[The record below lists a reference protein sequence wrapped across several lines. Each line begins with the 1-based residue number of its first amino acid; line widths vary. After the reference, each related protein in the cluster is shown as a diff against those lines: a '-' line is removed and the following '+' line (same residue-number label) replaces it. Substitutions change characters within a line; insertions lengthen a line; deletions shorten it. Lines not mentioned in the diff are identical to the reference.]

1 MLENIHV
8 SGFSD
13 EISSDFDTQL
23 EIVRNLGMD
32 YISIRGVNEKNFS
45 EHTIEEVKEYIK
57 PKLDEYKIKVSSI
70 GSPIGKV
77 FIDDEEGFEKQISL
91 LEKLCEM
98 AKILD
103 CKYIRMFSF
112 YMPKDKNPEDYKDEV
127 IKKLKIFTEIAEK
140 YDIVLLHE
148 NEKDIYGDISSRCL
162 TIFKEVGSEHFKGIF
177 DFANFVQCMED
188 TRECYELL
196 KEYIVY
202 YHIKDAVK
210 EDKENVVCGTGQ
222 GKIEEILTDAIK
234 NGYKGFLT
242 LEPHLVIFDS
252 LKDLEL
258 EDVNNIIKKDK
269 GLDGKSAYALQYN
282 SLVNILKSIDFRL
295 KKIGGENMK
304 QVRFGIVGIGQMG
317 GSHAEWLA
325 GGKVENAVLAAV
337 CDVNPQKKEWA
348 AEKLPQDV
356 KFYDNY
362 IDMLDSGEID
372 AVLIATPHYDHPV
385 IAIEA
390 LNRDLHTLVEKPA
403 GVYTK
408 KVREMNAVA
417 ESKPHL
423 VFGMMFNQRTNPLY
437 QRIKEIVANGEIGE
451 IRRTNWIITTWWRP
465 QAYYDM
471 SSWRATWNGEG
482 GGVLANQAPHQI
494 DLWQWI
500 CGMPTKVRA
509 NLQYGS
515 HRNIAVEDDVTAF
528 VEYENGAT
536 GTFITCTHDIMGT
549 DRFEIHG
556 DKGKI
561 LVEGSKKVT
570 VSRLK
575 ESENE
580 LNERM
585 TFADV
590 ANLFRGQG
598 MSDLMDVEEFEIPD
612 QWGTQHVN
620 VMINFT
626 KAILEGTPLLAPG
639 TDGIK
644 GVTIANAMHLSSWLG
659 QEVEIP
665 FDEDLFLEELEKRK
679 AEELEAKKEA
689 KLETV

>member
-23 EIVRNLGMD
+23 ETVKSLGMN
-32 YISIRGVNEKNFS
+32 YISIRGVNDKNFS
-45 EHTIEEVKEYIK
+45 EYTIDEVNDYIK
-57 PKLDEYKIKVSSI
+57 PKLDEYKVKVSSI
-70 GSPIGKV
+70 GSPIGKI
-77 FIDDEEGFEKQISL
+77 FIDDEEEFEKQISL
-91 LEKLCEM
+91 LEKLCKM
-98 AKILD
+98 SNILE

-112 YMPKDKNPEDYKDEV
+112 YIPKGKNPEDYKDIV
-127 IKKLKIFTEIAEK
+127 IDKLKKFTEIAKK

-162 TIFKEVGSEHFKGIF
+162 TIFEEVGSEHFKGIF

-196 KEYIVY
+196 KDHIVY

-234 NGYKGFLT
+234 NGYEGFLT

-269 GLDGKSAYALQYN
+269 GLDGKSAYALQYK
-282 SLVNILKSIDFRL
+282 SLINILKKIDFRL
-295 KKIGGENMK
+295 IKIGGINMK

-317 GSHAEWLA
+317 GSHAEWLSQ
-325 GGKVENAVLAAV
+325 GKVKNATLAAV
-337 CDVNPQKKEWA
+337 CDINPQKKEWA
-348 AEKLPQDV
+348 SEKLPEDV
-356 KFYDNY
+356 KFFDNY

-372 AVLIATPHYDHPV
+372 AVLIATPHYDHPI
-385 IAIEA
+385 IAMEA
-390 LNRDLHTLVEKPA
+390 LKRDLHTLVEKPA

-408 KVREMNAVA
+408 KVREMNELA

-437 QRIKEIVANGEIGE
+437 QKIKEIVARGDIGD

-482 GGVLANQAPHQI
+482 GGVLANQAPHQL

-536 GTFITCTHDIMGT
+536 GTFITCTHDIIGT

-580 LNERM
+580 LNKRM

-590 ANLFRGQG
+590 ANLFRGEG

-612 QWGTQHVN
+612 QWGTQHIN

-626 KAILEGTPLLAPG
+626 EAILEGKDLLAPG
-639 TDGIK
+639 TDGIR
-644 GVTIANAMHLSSWLG
+644 GVTLANAMHLSSWLG
-659 QEVEIP
+659 KDIELP
-665 FDEDLFLEELEKRK
+665 FDEDLFLSELEKRK
-679 AEELEAKKEA
+679 AEELESKKEVE
-689 KLETV
+689 LETV

>member
-1 MLENIHV
+1 MLENIKI

-23 EIVRNLGMD
+23 QTVTELGME

-45 EHTIEEVKEYIK
+45 EYSIDELKTYIK
-57 PKLDEYKIKVSSI
+57 PKLEEYKVKVSSI

-77 FIDDEEGFEKQISL
+77 FIDDEEGFNKQVDL

-98 AKILD
+98 ASILE

-112 YMPKDKNPEDYKDEV
+112 YMPKGKNPDDYRDEV
-127 IKKLKIFTEIAEK
+127 IKKLNIFTEIAK
-140 YDIVLLHE
+140 KHNIILLHE

-162 TIFKEVGSEHFKGIF
+162 DILKSVNSDNFKAIF
-177 DFANFVQCMED
+177 DFANFVQCMEN
-188 TRECYELL
+188 TKECYELL

-202 YHIKDAVK
+202 YHIKDANK
-210 EDKENVVCGTGQ
+210 RDNQNVVCGTGE

-234 NGYKGFLT
+234 NGYKGFVT
-242 LEPHLVIFDS
+242 MEPHLVIFDS

-258 EDVNNIIKKDK
+258 EDVNEIIKEDK
-269 GLDGKSAYALQYN
+269 GLDGKSAYALQYK
-282 SLVNILKSIDFRL
+282 SLVNILGKIEFRL
-295 KKIGGENMK
+295 NKFGGDDMK

-317 GSHAEWLA
+317 GSHASWLA
-325 GGKVENAVLAAV
+325 EGKVAGAKLTAV
-337 CDVNPQKKEWA
+337 CDINPAKKEWA
-348 AEKLPQDV
+348 NEKLPKDV
-356 KFYDNY
+356 KFFDNY
-362 IDMLDSGEID
+362 IDMLDSKEID

-408 KVREMNAVA
+408 KIREMNELA

-437 QRIKEIVANGEIGE
+437 QRIKEIVDNGEIGE

-471 SSWRATWNGEG
+471 SDWRATWSGEG
-482 GGVLANQAPHQI
+482 GGVLANQAPHQL

-509 NLQYGS
+509 NLQFGS

-536 GTFITCTHDIMGT
+536 GTFITCTHDILGT

-561 LVEGSKKVT
+561 VVEGSKKVI
-570 VSRLK
+570 VKRMK

-580 LNERM
+580 LNKRL

-590 ANLFRGQG
+590 ANLFRGEG
-598 MSDLMDVEEFEIPD
+598 MGDLFEVEEFEIPD
-612 QWGTQHVN
+612 QWGVQHIN

-626 KAILEGTPLLAPG
+626 EAILEGKKLLAPG
-639 TDGIK
+639 TDGIN
-644 GVTIANAMHLSSWLG
+644 GVILSNAMHLSSWTGKDIEL
-659 QEVEIP
+659 P
-665 FDEDLFLEELEKRK
+665 FDEDLYLEELNKRREAEK
-679 AEELEAKKEA
+679 ANA
-689 KLETV
+689 

>member
-1 MLENIHV
+1 MLENIKI

-23 EIVRNLGMD
+23 QTVTELGME

-45 EHTIEEVKEYIK
+45 EYSIDELKTYIK
-57 PKLDEYKIKVSSI
+57 PKLEEYKVKVSSI

-77 FIDDEEGFEKQISL
+77 FIDDEEGFNKQVDL

-98 AKILD
+98 ASILE

-112 YMPKDKNPEDYKDEV
+112 YMPKGKNPDDYRDEV
-127 IKKLKIFTEIAEK
+127 IKKLNIFTEIAK
-140 YDIVLLHE
+140 KHNIILLHE

-162 TIFKEVGSEHFKGIF
+162 DILKSVNSDNFKAIF
-177 DFANFVQCMED
+177 DFANFVQCMEN
-188 TRECYELL
+188 TKECYELL

-202 YHIKDAVK
+202 YHIKDANK
-210 EDKENVVCGTGQ
+210 RDNQNVVCGTGE

-234 NGYKGFLT
+234 NGYKGFVT
-242 LEPHLVIFDS
+242 MEPHLVIFDS

-258 EDVNNIIKKDK
+258 EDVNEIIKEDK
-269 GLDGKSAYALQYN
+269 GLDGKSAYALQYK
-282 SLVNILKSIDFRL
+282 SLVNILGKIEFRL
-295 KKIGGENMK
+295 NKFGGDNMK

-317 GSHAEWLA
+317 GSHASWLA
-325 GGKVENAVLAAV
+325 EGKVAGAKLTAV
-337 CDVNPQKKEWA
+337 CDINPAKKEWA
-348 AEKLPQDV
+348 NEKLPKDV
-356 KFYDNY
+356 KFFDNY
-362 IDMLDSGEID
+362 IDMLDSKEID

-408 KVREMNAVA
+408 KIREMNELA

-437 QRIKEIVANGEIGE
+437 QRIKEIVDNGEIGE

-471 SSWRATWNGEG
+471 SSWRATWSGEG
-482 GGVLANQAPHQI
+482 GGVLANQAPHQL

-509 NLQYGS
+509 NLQFGS

-536 GTFITCTHDIMGT
+536 GTFITCTHDILGT

-561 LVEGSKKVT
+561 VVEGSKKVT
-570 VSRLK
+570 VKRMK

-580 LNERM
+580 LNKRL

-590 ANLFRGQG
+590 ANLFRGEG
-598 MSDLMDVEEFEIPD
+598 MGDLFEVEEFEIPD
-612 QWGTQHVN
+612 QWGVQHIN

-626 KAILEGTPLLAPG
+626 EAILEGKDLLAPG
-639 TDGIK
+639 TDGIN
-644 GVTIANAMHLSSWLG
+644 GVILSNAMHLSSWTGKDIKL
-659 QEVEIP
+659 P
-665 FDEDLFLEELEKRK
+665 FDEDLYLEELNKRREAEK
-679 AEELEAKKEA
+679 ANA
-689 KLETV
+689 

>member
-1 MLENIHV
+1 
-8 SGFSD
+8 
-13 EISSDFDTQL
+13 
-23 EIVRNLGMD
+23 MD

-127 IKKLKIFTEIAEK
+127 IKKLKIFIEIAEK
-140 YDIVLLHE
+140 HDIVLLHE

-242 LEPHLVIFDS
+242 LEPHLAIFDS

-598 MSDLMDVEEFEIPD
+598 MYDLMDVEEFEIPD

-679 AEELEAKKEA
+679 AEELEAKKET

>member
-23 EIVRNLGMD
+23 ETVRNLGMD

-127 IKKLKIFTEIAEK
+127 IKKLKIFIEIAEK
-140 YDIVLLHE
+140 HDIVLLHE

-242 LEPHLVIFDS
+242 LEPHLAIFDS

-362 IDMLDSGEID
+362 IDMLESGEID

-494 DLWQWI
+494 DLLQWI

>member
-1 MLENIHV
+1 
-8 SGFSD
+8 
-13 EISSDFDTQL
+13 
-23 EIVRNLGMD
+23 
-32 YISIRGVNEKNFS
+32 
-45 EHTIEEVKEYIK
+45 
-57 PKLDEYKIKVSSI
+57 
-70 GSPIGKV
+70 
-77 FIDDEEGFEKQISL
+77 
-91 LEKLCEM
+91 
-98 AKILD
+98 
-103 CKYIRMFSF
+103 
-112 YMPKDKNPEDYKDEV
+112 
-127 IKKLKIFTEIAEK
+127 
-140 YDIVLLHE
+140 
-148 NEKDIYGDISSRCL
+148 
-162 TIFKEVGSEHFKGIF
+162 
-177 DFANFVQCMED
+177 
-188 TRECYELL
+188 
-196 KEYIVY
+196 
-202 YHIKDAVK
+202 
-210 EDKENVVCGTGQ
+210 
-222 GKIEEILTDAIK
+222 
-234 NGYKGFLT
+234 
-242 LEPHLVIFDS
+242 
-252 LKDLEL
+252 
-258 EDVNNIIKKDK
+258 
-269 GLDGKSAYALQYN
+269 
-282 SLVNILKSIDFRL
+282 
-295 KKIGGENMK
+295 MK

-362 IDMLDSGEID
+362 IDMLESGEID

-659 QEVEIP
+659 KDVEIP

-679 AEELEAKKEA
+679 AEELEAKKET

>member
-1 MLENIHV
+1 MLENIKI

-23 EIVRNLGMD
+23 QTVTELGME

-45 EHTIEEVKEYIK
+45 EYSIDELKTYIK
-57 PKLDEYKIKVSSI
+57 PKLEEYKVKVSSI

-77 FIDDEEGFEKQISL
+77 FIDDEEGFNKQVDL

-98 AKILD
+98 ASILE

-112 YMPKDKNPEDYKDEV
+112 YMPKGKNPDDYRDEV
-127 IKKLKIFTEIAEK
+127 IKKLNIFTEIAK
-140 YDIVLLHE
+140 KHNIILLHE

-162 TIFKEVGSEHFKGIF
+162 DILKSVNSDNFKAIF
-177 DFANFVQCMED
+177 DFANFVQCMEN
-188 TRECYELL
+188 TKECYELL

-202 YHIKDAVK
+202 YHIKDANK
-210 EDKENVVCGTGQ
+210 RDNQNVVCATGE

-234 NGYKGFLT
+234 NGYKGFVT
-242 LEPHLVIFDS
+242 MEPHLVIFDS

-258 EDVNNIIKKDK
+258 EDVNEIIKEDK
-269 GLDGKSAYALQYN
+269 GLDGKSAYALQYK
-282 SLVNILKSIDFRL
+282 SLVNILGKIEFRL
-295 KKIGGENMK
+295 NKFGGDDMK

-317 GSHAEWLA
+317 GSHASWLA
-325 GGKVENAVLAAV
+325 EGKVAGAKLTAV
-337 CDVNPQKKEWA
+337 CDINPAKKEWA
-348 AEKLPQDV
+348 NEKLPKDV
-356 KFYDNY
+356 KFFDNY
-362 IDMLDSGEID
+362 IDMLDSKEID

-408 KVREMNAVA
+408 KIREMNELA

-437 QRIKEIVANGEIGE
+437 QRIKEIVDNGEIGE

-471 SSWRATWNGEG
+471 SDWRATWSGEG
-482 GGVLANQAPHQI
+482 GGVLANQAPHQL

-509 NLQYGS
+509 NLQFGS

-536 GTFITCTHDIMGT
+536 GTFITCTHDILGT

-561 LVEGSKKVT
+561 VVEGSKKVT
-570 VSRLK
+570 VKRMK

-580 LNERM
+580 LNKRL

-590 ANLFRGQG
+590 ANLFRGEG
-598 MSDLMDVEEFEIPD
+598 MGDLFEVEEFEIPD
-612 QWGTQHVN
+612 QWGVQHIN

-626 KAILEGTPLLAPG
+626 EAILEGKKLLAPG
-639 TDGIK
+639 TDGIN
-644 GVTIANAMHLSSWLG
+644 GVILSNAMHLSSWTGKDIEL
-659 QEVEIP
+659 P
-665 FDEDLFLEELEKRK
+665 FDEDLYLEELNKRREAEK
-679 AEELEAKKEA
+679 ANA
-689 KLETV
+689 

>member
-1 MLENIHV
+1 MLENIKI

-23 EIVRNLGMD
+23 QTVTELGME

-45 EHTIEEVKEYIK
+45 EYSIDELKSYIK
-57 PKLDEYKIKVSSI
+57 PKLEEYKVKVSSI

-77 FIDDEEGFEKQISL
+77 FIDDEEGFNKQVDL
-91 LEKLCEM
+91 LEKLCKM
-98 AKILD
+98 ASILE

-112 YMPKDKNPEDYKDEV
+112 YIPKGKNPDDYRDEV
-127 IKKLKIFTEIAEK
+127 IKKLSIFTEIAK
-140 YDIVLLHE
+140 KHNIILLHE

-162 TIFKEVGSEHFKGIF
+162 DILKSVNSDNFKAIF
-177 DFANFVQCMED
+177 DFANFVQCMEN
-188 TRECYELL
+188 TKECYELL

-202 YHIKDAVK
+202 YHIKDANRR
-210 EDKENVVCGTGQ
+210 DNQNVVCGTGE
-222 GKIEEILTDAIK
+222 GKIEEILTDAIQ
-234 NGYKGFLT
+234 NGYKGFIT
-242 LEPHLVIFDS
+242 MEPHLVIFDS

-258 EDVNNIIKKDK
+258 EDVNEIIKEDK
-269 GLDGKSAYALQYN
+269 GLDGKSAYALQYK
-282 SLVNILKSIDFRL
+282 SLVNILGKIEFRL
-295 KKIGGENMK
+295 NKFGGDDMK

-317 GSHAEWLA
+317 GSHASWLA
-325 GGKVENAVLAAV
+325 EGKVAGAKLAAV
-337 CDVNPQKKEWA
+337 CDINPAKKEWA
-348 AEKLPQDV
+348 NEKLPKDV
-356 KFYDNY
+356 KFFDNY
-362 IDMLDSGEID
+362 IDMLDSKEID

-403 GVYTK
+403 GVFTK
-408 KVREMNAVA
+408 KIREMNELA

-437 QRIKEIVANGEIGE
+437 QRIKEIVDNGEIGE

-471 SSWRATWNGEG
+471 SDWRATWSKEG
-482 GGVLANQAPHQI
+482 GGVLANQAPHQL

-509 NLQYGS
+509 NLQFGS

-536 GTFITCTHDIMGT
+536 GTFITCTHDILGT

-561 LVEGSKKVT
+561 VVEGSKKVT
-570 VSRLK
+570 VKRMK

-580 LNERM
+580 LNKRL

-590 ANLFRGQG
+590 ANLFRGEG
-598 MSDLMDVEEFEIPD
+598 MGDLFEVEEFEIPD
-612 QWGTQHVN
+612 QWGIQHIN

-626 KAILEGTPLLAPG
+626 EAILEGKKLLAPG
-639 TDGIK
+639 TDGIN
-644 GVTIANAMHLSSWLG
+644 GVILSNAMHLSSWTGKDIEL
-659 QEVEIP
+659 P
-665 FDEDLFLEELEKRK
+665 FDEDLYLEELNKRIEAEK
-679 AEELEAKKEA
+679 ANA
-689 KLETV
+689 

>member
-23 EIVRNLGMD
+23 ETVRNLGMD

-140 YDIVLLHE
+140 HDIVLLHE

>member
-1 MLENIHV
+1 MLENIKI

-23 EIVRNLGMD
+23 QTVTELGME

-45 EHTIEEVKEYIK
+45 EYSIDELKSYIK
-57 PKLDEYKIKVSSI
+57 PKLEEYKVKVSSI

-77 FIDDEEGFEKQISL
+77 FIDDEEGFNKQVDL

-98 AKILD
+98 ASILE

-112 YMPKDKNPEDYKDEV
+112 YMPKGKNPDDYRDEV
-127 IKKLKIFTEIAEK
+127 IKKLSIFTEIAK
-140 YDIVLLHE
+140 KHNIILLHE

-162 TIFKEVGSEHFKGIF
+162 DILKSVNSDNFKAIF
-177 DFANFVQCMED
+177 DFANFVQCMEN
-188 TRECYELL
+188 TKECYELL
-196 KEYIVY
+196 KDYIVY
-202 YHIKDAVK
+202 YHIKDANK
-210 EDKENVVCGTGQ
+210 CDNQNVVCGTGE
-222 GKIEEILTDAIK
+222 GKIEEILTDAIQ
-234 NGYKGFLT
+234 NGYKGFIT
-242 LEPHLVIFDS
+242 MEPHLVIFDS

-258 EDVNNIIKKDK
+258 EDVNEIIKEDK
-269 GLDGKSAYALQYN
+269 GLDGKSAYALQYK
-282 SLVNILKSIDFRL
+282 SLVNILRKIEFRL
-295 KKIGGENMK
+295 NKFGGDNMK

-317 GSHAEWLA
+317 GAHASWLA
-325 GGKVENAVLAAV
+325 EGKVAGAKLAAV
-337 CDVNPQKKEWA
+337 CDINPAKKEWA
-348 AEKLPQDV
+348 NEKLPEDV
-356 KFYDNY
+356 KFFDNY
-362 IDMLDSGEID
+362 IDMLDSKEID

-403 GVYTK
+403 GVFTK
-408 KVREMNAVA
+408 KIREMNELA

-437 QRIKEIVANGEIGE
+437 QRIKEIVDNGEIGE

-471 SSWRATWNGEG
+471 SDWRATWSKEG
-482 GGVLANQAPHQI
+482 GGVLANQAPHQL

-509 NLQYGS
+509 NLQFGS

-536 GTFITCTHDIMGT
+536 GTFITCTHDILGT

-561 LVEGSKKVT
+561 VVEGSKKVT
-570 VSRLK
+570 VKRMK

-580 LNERM
+580 LNKRL

-590 ANLFRGQG
+590 ANLFRGEG
-598 MSDLMDVEEFEIPD
+598 MGDLFEVEEFEIPD
-612 QWGTQHVN
+612 QWGVQHVN

-626 KAILEGTPLLAPG
+626 EAILEGKKLLAPG
-639 TDGIK
+639 TDGIN
-644 GVTIANAMHLSSWLG
+644 GVILSNAMHLSSWTGKDIEL
-659 QEVEIP
+659 P
-665 FDEDLFLEELEKRK
+665 FDEDLYLEELNKRIEAEK
-679 AEELEAKKEA
+679 ANA
-689 KLETV
+689 

>member
-1 MLENIHV
+1 MKNIHI

-23 EIVRNLGMD
+23 EVVKNLGMN

-45 EHTIEEVKEYIK
+45 EYSIDELNEYIK
-57 PKLDEYKIKVSSI
+57 PKLDEYGIKVSSI

-77 FIDDEEGFEKQISL
+77 FIDDNEGFEKQVDL
-91 LEKLCEM
+91 LEKLCKM
-98 AKILD
+98 ANILD

-112 YMPKDKNPEDYKDEV
+112 YIPKDQNPEDYKDDV
-127 IKKLKIFTEIAEK
+127 IKKLKIFASIAEK
-140 YDIVLLHE
+140 YDVILLHE
-148 NEKDIYGDISSRCL
+148 NEKDIYGDIASRCL
-162 TIFKEVGSEHFKGIF
+162 TIFEEVGSNHFKGIF

-188 TRECYELL
+188 TRECYDLL
-196 KEYIVY
+196 KEHIEY

-222 GKIEEILTDAIK
+222 GKIEEILNDAIK
-234 NGYKGFLT
+234 NGYEGFLT
-242 LEPHLVIFDS
+242 LEPHLVLFDS

-258 EDVNNIIKKDK
+258 EDVNNIIKEDK

-282 SLVNILKSIDFRL
+282 SLTNILKRIDFRL
-295 KKIGGENMK
+295 NTIGGKDMK

-325 GGKVENAVLAAV
+325 NGQVDNAVLTAV

-348 AEKLPQDV
+348 AEKLPENV
-356 KFYDNY
+356 KFFDNY
-362 IDMLDSGEID
+362 IDMLDSKEID

-408 KVREMNAVA
+408 KVREMNELA

-423 VFGMMFNQRTNPLY
+423 TFGMMFNQRTNPLY

-471 SSWRATWNGEG
+471 SNWRATWSGEG
-482 GGVLANQAPHQI
+482 GGVLANQAPHQL

-500 CGMPTKVRA
+500 CGMPSKVRA
-509 NLQYGS
+509 NLQFGS
-515 HRNIAVEDDVTAF
+515 HRNIVVEDDVTAF
-528 VEYENGAT
+528 VEYPNGAT
-536 GTFITCTHDIMGT
+536 GTFITCTHDILGT

-570 VSRLK
+570 VKRMK

-580 LNERM
+580 LNKRL

-590 ANLFRGQG
+590 ANLFRGEG
-598 MSDLMDVEEFEIPD
+598 MSDMFDVEEFEIPD
-612 QWGTQHVN
+612 QWGTQHIN

-626 KAILEGTPLLAPG
+626 EAILEGTPLLAPG
-639 TDGIK
+639 TEGIK
-644 GVTIANAMHLSSWLG
+644 GVMLSNAMHLSSWLG
-659 QEVEIP
+659 QDVELP
-665 FDEDLFLEELEKRK
+665 FNEDLYLSELNKKIEE
-679 AEELEAKKEA
+679 EAKNKEEVFA
-689 KLETV
+689 

>member
-23 EIVRNLGMD
+23 ETVRNLGMD

-127 IKKLKIFTEIAEK
+127 IKKLKIFIEIAEK
-140 YDIVLLHE
+140 HDIVLLHE

-242 LEPHLVIFDS
+242 LEPHLAIFDS

-598 MSDLMDVEEFEIPD
+598 MYDLMDVEEFEIPD

-679 AEELEAKKEA
+679 AEELEAKKET

>member
-23 EIVRNLGMD
+23 ETVKNLGME

-45 EHTIEEVKEYIK
+45 EYTIEEVKEYIK
-57 PKLDEYKIKVSSI
+57 PKLDEYKVKVSSI

-77 FIDDEEGFEKQISL
+77 FIDDEEGFGKQISL

-140 YDIVLLHE
+140 HDIVLLHE

-234 NGYKGFLT
+234 DGYKGFLT

-644 GVTIANAMHLSSWLG
+644 SVTIANAMHLSSWLG

>member
-1 MLENIHV
+1 MLENIKI

-23 EIVRNLGMD
+23 QTVTELGME

-45 EHTIEEVKEYIK
+45 EYSIDELKSYIK
-57 PKLDEYKIKVSSI
+57 PKLEEYKVKVSSI

-77 FIDDEEGFEKQISL
+77 FIDDEEGFNKQVDL
-91 LEKLCEM
+91 LEKLCKM
-98 AKILD
+98 ASILE

-112 YMPKDKNPEDYKDEV
+112 YIPKGKNPDDYRDEV
-127 IKKLKIFTEIAEK
+127 IKKLSIFTEIAK
-140 YDIVLLHE
+140 KHNIILLHE

-162 TIFKEVGSEHFKGIF
+162 DILKSVNSDNFKAIF
-177 DFANFVQCMED
+177 DFANFVQCMEN
-188 TRECYELL
+188 TKECYELL

-202 YHIKDAVK
+202 YHIKDANRR
-210 EDKENVVCGTGQ
+210 DNQNVVCGTGE
-222 GKIEEILTDAIK
+222 GKIEEILTDAIQ
-234 NGYKGFLT
+234 NGYKGFIT
-242 LEPHLVIFDS
+242 MEPHLVIFDS

-258 EDVNNIIKKDK
+258 EDVNEIIKEDK
-269 GLDGKSAYALQYN
+269 GLDGKSAYALQYK
-282 SLVNILKSIDFRL
+282 SLVNILGKIEFRL
-295 KKIGGENMK
+295 NKFGGDDMK

-317 GSHAEWLA
+317 GSHASWLA
-325 GGKVENAVLAAV
+325 EGKVAGAKLAAV
-337 CDVNPQKKEWA
+337 CDINPAKKEWA
-348 AEKLPQDV
+348 NEKLPKDV
-356 KFYDNY
+356 KFFDNY
-362 IDMLDSGEID
+362 IDMLDSKEID

-403 GVYTK
+403 GVFTK
-408 KVREMNAVA
+408 KIREMNELA

-437 QRIKEIVANGEIGE
+437 QRIKEIVDNGEIGE

-471 SSWRATWNGEG
+471 SDWRATWSKEG
-482 GGVLANQAPHQI
+482 GGVLANQAPHQL

-509 NLQYGS
+509 NLQFGS

-536 GTFITCTHDIMGT
+536 GTFITCTHDILGT

-561 LVEGSKKVT
+561 VVEGSKKVT
-570 VSRLK
+570 VKRMK

-580 LNERM
+580 LNKRL

-590 ANLFRGQG
+590 ANLFRGEG
-598 MSDLMDVEEFEIPD
+598 MGDLFEVEEFEIPD
-612 QWGTQHVN
+612 QWGVQHIN

-626 KAILEGTPLLAPG
+626 EAILEGKKLLAPG
-639 TDGIK
+639 TDGIN
-644 GVTIANAMHLSSWLG
+644 GVILSNAMHLSSWTGKDIEL
-659 QEVEIP
+659 P
-665 FDEDLFLEELEKRK
+665 FDEDLYLEELNKRIEAEK
-679 AEELEAKKEA
+679 ANA
-689 KLETV
+689 

>member
-1 MLENIHV
+1 MKNIHI

-23 EIVRNLGMD
+23 EVVKNLGMN

-45 EHTIEEVKEYIK
+45 EYSIDELNEYIK
-57 PKLDEYKIKVSSI
+57 PKLDEYGIKVSSI

-77 FIDDEEGFEKQISL
+77 FIDDNEGFEKQVDL
-91 LEKLCEM
+91 LEKLCKM
-98 AKILD
+98 ANILD

-112 YMPKDKNPEDYKDEV
+112 YIPKDQNPEDYKDDV
-127 IKKLKIFTEIAEK
+127 IKKLKIFASIAEK
-140 YDIVLLHE
+140 YDVILLHE
-148 NEKDIYGDISSRCL
+148 NEKDIYGDIASRCL
-162 TIFKEVGSEHFKGIF
+162 TIFEEVGSNHFKGIF

-188 TRECYELL
+188 TRECYDLL
-196 KEYIVY
+196 KEHIEY

-222 GKIEEILTDAIK
+222 GKIEEILNDAIK
-234 NGYKGFLT
+234 NGYEGFLT
-242 LEPHLVIFDS
+242 LEPHLVLFDS

-258 EDVNNIIKKDK
+258 EDVNNIIKEDK

-282 SLVNILKSIDFRL
+282 SLVNILKKIDFRL
-295 KKIGGENMK
+295 KTLGGENMK

-325 GGKVENAVLAAV
+325 NGQVDNAVLAAV

-348 AEKLPQDV
+348 AEKLPENV
-356 KFYDNY
+356 KFFDNY
-362 IDMLDSGEID
+362 IDMLESGEID

-408 KVREMNAVA
+408 KVREMNELA

-437 QRIKEIVANGEIGE
+437 QRIKEKVANGEIGD

-471 SSWRATWNGEG
+471 SSWRATWSGEG

-494 DLWQWI
+494 DLLQWI

-528 VEYENGAT
+528 LEYENGAT
-536 GTFITCTHDIMGT
+536 GTFITCTHDIIGT
-549 DRFEIHG
+549 DRLEILG
-556 DKGKI
+556 DKGRI

-570 VSRLK
+570 VTRLK

-580 LNERM
+580 LNARL

-598 MSDLMDVEEFEIPD
+598 MSDMMDVEEFEIPD

-620 VMINFT
+620 VMKNFT
-626 KAILEGTPLLAPG
+626 KSILEGTPLLAPG
-639 TDGIK
+639 TEGIK

-659 QEVEIP
+659 KDISIP
-665 FDEDLFLEELEKRK
+665 FDEDLFLAELEKK
-679 AEELEAKKEA
+679 IEEEAKSKQEVFA
-689 KLETV
+689 

>member
-23 EIVRNLGMD
+23 ETVKSLGMN
-32 YISIRGVNEKNFS
+32 YISIRGVNDKNFS
-45 EHTIEEVKEYIK
+45 EYTIDEVNDYIK
-57 PKLDEYKIKVSSI
+57 PKLDEYKVKVSSI
-70 GSPIGKV
+70 GSPIGKI

-91 LEKLCEM
+91 LEKLCKM
-98 AKILD
+98 SNILE

-112 YMPKDKNPEDYKDEV
+112 YIPKGKNPEDYKDIV
-127 IKKLKIFTEIAEK
+127 IDKLKKFTEIAKK

-162 TIFKEVGSEHFKGIF
+162 TIFEEVGSDHFKGIF

-196 KEYIVY
+196 KDHIVY

-234 NGYKGFLT
+234 NGYEGFLT

-269 GLDGKSAYALQYN
+269 GLDGKSAYALQYK
-282 SLVNILKSIDFRL
+282 SLINILKKIDFRL
-295 KKIGGENMK
+295 TKIGGINMK

-317 GSHAEWLA
+317 GSHAEWLSQ
-325 GGKVENAVLAAV
+325 GKVKNATLAAV
-337 CDVNPQKKEWA
+337 CDINPQKKEWA
-348 AEKLPQDV
+348 SEKLPEDV
-356 KFYDNY
+356 KFFDNY

-372 AVLIATPHYDHPV
+372 AVLIATPHYDHPI
-385 IAIEA
+385 IAMEA
-390 LNRDLHTLVEKPA
+390 LKRDLHTLVEKPA

-408 KVREMNAVA
+408 KVREMNELA

-437 QRIKEIVANGEIGE
+437 QKIKEIVARGDIGD

-482 GGVLANQAPHQI
+482 GGVLANQAPHQL

-536 GTFITCTHDIMGT
+536 GTFITCTHDIIGT

-580 LNERM
+580 LNKRM

-590 ANLFRGQG
+590 ANLFRGEG

-612 QWGTQHVN
+612 QWGTQHIN

-626 KAILEGTPLLAPG
+626 EAILEGKDLLAPG
-639 TDGIK
+639 TDGIR
-644 GVTIANAMHLSSWLG
+644 GVTLANAMHLSSWLG
-659 QEVEIP
+659 KDIELP
-665 FDEDLFLEELEKRK
+665 FDEDLFLSELEKRK
-679 AEELEAKKEA
+679 AEELESKKEVE
-689 KLETV
+689 LETV

>member
-23 EIVRNLGMD
+23 ETVRNLGMD

-348 AEKLPQDV
+348 VEKLPQDV

>member
-23 EIVRNLGMD
+23 ETAKNLGME

-45 EHTIEEVKEYIK
+45 EYTIEEVKEYIK
-57 PKLDEYKIKVSSI
+57 PKLDEYKVKVSSI

-77 FIDDEEGFEKQISL
+77 FIDDEEGFGKQISL

-140 YDIVLLHE
+140 HDIVLLHE

-234 NGYKGFLT
+234 DGYKGFLT

>member
-23 EIVRNLGMD
+23 ETVKNLGME

-45 EHTIEEVKEYIK
+45 EYTIEEVKEYIK
-57 PKLDEYKIKVSSI
+57 PKLDEYKVKVSSI

-77 FIDDEEGFEKQISL
+77 FIDDEEGFGKQISL

-140 YDIVLLHE
+140 HDIVLLHE

-234 NGYKGFLT
+234 DGYKGFLT

-408 KVREMNAVA
+408 KVREMNELA

-423 VFGMMFNQRTNPLY
+423 TFGMMFNQRTNPLY
-437 QRIKEIVANGEIGE
+437 QKIKEIVANGEIGE

>member
-23 EIVRNLGMD
+23 ETVKNLGME

-45 EHTIEEVKEYIK
+45 EYTIEEVKEYIK
-57 PKLDEYKIKVSSI
+57 PKLDEYKVKVSSI

-77 FIDDEEGFEKQISL
+77 FIDDEEGFGKQISL

-112 YMPKDKNPEDYKDEV
+112 YMPKDKNPEDYKEEV
-127 IKKLKIFTEIAEK
+127 INKLKIFTEIAEK
-140 YDIVLLHE
+140 HDIDRLHE

-234 NGYKGFLT
+234 DGYKGFLT

>member
-23 EIVRNLGMD
+23 ETVRNLGMD

-362 IDMLDSGEID
+362 IDMLESGEID

>member
-1 MLENIHV
+1 MKNIHI

-23 EIVRNLGMD
+23 EVVKNLGMN

-45 EHTIEEVKEYIK
+45 EYSIDELNEYIK
-57 PKLDEYKIKVSSI
+57 PKLDEYGIRVSSI

-77 FIDDEEGFEKQISL
+77 FIDDNEGFEKQVDL
-91 LEKLCEM
+91 LEKLCKM
-98 AKILD
+98 ANILD

-112 YMPKDKNPEDYKDEV
+112 YIPKDKNPEDYKDDV
-127 IKKLKIFTEIAEK
+127 INKLKIFASIAEK
-140 YDIVLLHE
+140 YDVVLLHE
-148 NEKDIYGDISSRCL
+148 NEKDIYGDIASRCL
-162 TIFKEVGSEHFKGIF
+162 TIFEEVGSNYFKGIF

-188 TRECYELL
+188 TKECYDLL
-196 KEYIVY
+196 KEHIEY

-222 GKIEEILTDAIK
+222 GKIEEILNDAIK
-234 NGYKGFLT
+234 NGYEGFLT
-242 LEPHLVIFDS
+242 LEPHLVLFDS

-258 EDVNNIIKKDK
+258 EDVNNIIKEDK

-282 SLVNILKSIDFRL
+282 SLVNILKRIDFRL
-295 KKIGGENMK
+295 KTLGGENMK

-325 GGKVENAVLAAV
+325 NGQVDNAVLTAV

-348 AEKLPQDV
+348 SEKLPENV

-362 IDMLDSGEID
+362 IDMLESGEID

-385 IAIEA
+385 IAMEA

-408 KVREMNAVA
+408 KVREMNELA

-437 QRIKEIVANGEIGE
+437 QRIKEIVANGEIGQ

-471 SSWRATWNGEG
+471 SSWRATWSGEG

-570 VSRLK
+570 VTRLR

-580 LNERM
+580 LNEKL

-598 MSDLMDVEEFEIPD
+598 MSDMMDVEEFEIPD
-612 QWGTQHVN
+612 QWGTQHIN
-620 VMINFT
+620 VMKNFT
-626 KAILEGTPLLAPG
+626 KSILEGTPLLAPG
-639 TDGIK
+639 TEGIK

-659 QEVEIP
+659 KDIAIP
-665 FDEDLFLEELEKRK
+665 FDEDLFLAELEKK
-679 AEELEAKKEA
+679 IEEEAKSKQEVFA
-689 KLETV
+689 

>member
-23 EIVRNLGMD
+23 ETVRNLGMD

-140 YDIVLLHE
+140 HDIVLLHE

-437 QRIKEIVANGEIGE
+437 QRIKEIVASGEIGE

>member
-23 EIVRNLGMD
+23 ETVRNLGMD

-57 PKLDEYKIKVSSI
+57 PKLDEYNIKVSSI

-112 YMPKDKNPEDYKDEV
+112 YIPKDKNPEDYKDEV
-127 IKKLKIFTEIAEK
+127 IKKLKIFIEIAEK
-140 YDIVLLHE
+140 YNIILLHE
-148 NEKDIYGDISSRCL
+148 NEKDIYGDIASRCL

-202 YHIKDAVK
+202 YHIKDADK

-242 LEPHLVIFDS
+242 LEPHLAIFDS

-325 GGKVENAVLAAV
+325 EGKVENAVLAAV

-536 GTFITCTHDIMGT
+536 GTFITCTHDIIGT

-570 VSRLK
+570 VR
-575 ESENE
+575 E
-580 LNERM
+580 
-585 TFADV
+585 
-590 ANLFRGQG
+590 
-598 MSDLMDVEEFEIPD
+598 
-612 QWGTQHVN
+612 
-620 VMINFT
+620 
-626 KAILEGTPLLAPG
+626 
-639 TDGIK
+639 
-644 GVTIANAMHLSSWLG
+644 
-659 QEVEIP
+659 
-665 FDEDLFLEELEKRK
+665 
-679 AEELEAKKEA
+679 
-689 KLETV
+689 

>member
-23 EIVRNLGMD
+23 ETVRNLGMD

-140 YDIVLLHE
+140 HDIVLLHE

-234 NGYKGFLT
+234 DGYKGFLT

>member
-1 MLENIHV
+1 MKNIHI

-23 EIVRNLGMD
+23 EVVKNLGMN

-45 EHTIEEVKEYIK
+45 EYSIDELNEYIK
-57 PKLDEYKIKVSSI
+57 PKLDEYGIRVSSI

-77 FIDDEEGFEKQISL
+77 FIDDNEGFEKQVDL
-91 LEKLCEM
+91 LEKLCKM
-98 AKILD
+98 ANILD

-112 YMPKDKNPEDYKDEV
+112 YIPKDKNPEDYKDDV
-127 IKKLKIFTEIAEK
+127 INKLKIFASIAEK
-140 YDIVLLHE
+140 YDVVLLHE
-148 NEKDIYGDISSRCL
+148 NEKDIYGDIASRCL
-162 TIFKEVGSEHFKGIF
+162 TIFEEVGSNYFKGIF

-188 TRECYELL
+188 TKECYDLL
-196 KEYIVY
+196 KEHIEY

-222 GKIEEILTDAIK
+222 GKIEEILNDAIK
-234 NGYKGFLT
+234 NGYEGFLT
-242 LEPHLVIFDS
+242 LEPHLVLFDS

-258 EDVNNIIKKDK
+258 EDVNNIIKEDK

-282 SLVNILKSIDFRL
+282 SLVNILKRIDFRL
-295 KKIGGENMK
+295 KTLGGENMK

-325 GGKVENAVLAAV
+325 NGQVDNAVLTAV

-348 AEKLPQDV
+348 SEKLPENV

-362 IDMLDSGEID
+362 IDMLESGEID

-385 IAIEA
+385 IAMEA

-408 KVREMNAVA
+408 KVREMNELA

-437 QRIKEIVANGEIGE
+437 QRIKEIVANGEIGQ

-471 SSWRATWNGEG
+471 SSWRATWSGEG

-570 VSRLK
+570 VTRLR

-580 LNERM
+580 LNEKL

-598 MSDLMDVEEFEIPD
+598 MSDMMDVEEFEIPD
-612 QWGTQHVN
+612 QWGTQHIN
-620 VMINFT
+620 VMKNFT
-626 KAILEGTPLLAPG
+626 KSILEGTPLLAPG
-639 TDGIK
+639 TEGIK

-659 QEVEIP
+659 KDISIP
-665 FDEDLFLEELEKRK
+665 FDEDLFLAELEKK
-679 AEELEAKKEA
+679 IEEEAKSKQEVFA
-689 KLETV
+689 

>member
-1 MLENIHV
+1 MLENIHI

-23 EIVRNLGMD
+23 ETVRNLGMD

-103 CKYIRMFSF
+103 CKYIRIFSF
-112 YMPKDKNPEDYKDEV
+112 YIPKDKNPEDYKDEV
-127 IKKLKIFTEIAEK
+127 IKKLKIFIEIAEK
-140 YDIVLLHE
+140 HDIVLLHE

-242 LEPHLVIFDS
+242 LEPHLAIFDS

>member
-140 YDIVLLHE
+140 HDIVLLHE

>member
-23 EIVRNLGMD
+23 ETVKNLGME

-45 EHTIEEVKEYIK
+45 EYTIEEVKEYIK
-57 PKLDEYKIKVSSI
+57 PKLDEYKVKVSSI

-77 FIDDEEGFEKQISL
+77 FIDDEEGFGKQISL

-140 YDIVLLHE
+140 HDIVLLHE

-234 NGYKGFLT
+234 DGYKGFLT

-408 KVREMNAVA
+408 KVREMNEVA

>member
-23 EIVRNLGMD
+23 ETVKNLGME

-45 EHTIEEVKEYIK
+45 EYTIEEVKEYIK
-57 PKLDEYKIKVSSI
+57 PKLDEYKVKVSSI

-77 FIDDEEGFEKQISL
+77 FIDDEEGFGKQISL

-140 YDIVLLHE
+140 HDIVLLHE

-234 NGYKGFLT
+234 DGYKGFLT

-408 KVREMNAVA
+408 KVREMNAVS

>member
-23 EIVRNLGMD
+23 ETVKNLGME

-45 EHTIEEVKEYIK
+45 EYTIEEVKEYIK
-57 PKLDEYKIKVSSI
+57 PKLDEYKVKVSSI

-77 FIDDEEGFEKQISL
+77 FIDDEEGFEKQVCL
-91 LEKLCEM
+91 LEKICQM

-127 IKKLKIFTEIAEK
+127 INKLRIFTKIAEK

-162 TIFKEVGSEHFKGIF
+162 TIFNEVGSEHFKGIF

-196 KEYIVY
+196 KEHIVY

-258 EDVNNIIKKDK
+258 EDVNSIIKKDK

-282 SLVNILKSIDFRL
+282 SLVNILKSIDFRI
-295 KKIGGENMK
+295 KKMGVENMK

-317 GSHAEWLA
+317 GSHSEWLA
-325 GGKVENAVLAAV
+325 GGKVENAVLTAV

-408 KVREMNAVA
+408 KVREMNELA

-515 HRNIAVEDDVTAF
+515 HRNIVVEDDVTAF

-575 ESENE
+575 KSETE
-580 LNERM
+580 LNEKM

-612 QWGTQHVN
+612 QWGTQHIN

-659 QEVEIP
+659 QDVEIP

-689 KLETV
+689 ELETV

>member
-23 EIVRNLGMD
+23 ETVRNLGMD

-103 CKYIRMFSF
+103 CKYIRIFSF
-112 YMPKDKNPEDYKDEV
+112 YIPKDKNPEDYKDEV
-127 IKKLKIFTEIAEK
+127 IKKLKIFIEIAEK
-140 YDIVLLHE
+140 HDIVLLHE

-242 LEPHLVIFDS
+242 LEPHLAIFDS

-437 QRIKEIVANGEIGE
+437 QRIKEIVASGEIGE

>member
-1 MLENIHV
+1 MLENIKI

-23 EIVRNLGMD
+23 QTVTELGME

-45 EHTIEEVKEYIK
+45 EYSIDELKTYIK
-57 PKLDEYKIKVSSI
+57 PKLEEYKVKVSSI

-77 FIDDEEGFEKQISL
+77 FIDDEEGFNKQVDL

-98 AKILD
+98 ASILE

-112 YMPKDKNPEDYKDEV
+112 YMPKGKNPDDYRDEV
-127 IKKLKIFTEIAEK
+127 IKKLNIFTEIAK
-140 YDIVLLHE
+140 KHNIILLHE

-162 TIFKEVGSEHFKGIF
+162 DILKSVNSDNFKAIF
-177 DFANFVQCMED
+177 DFANFVQCMEN
-188 TRECYELL
+188 TKECYELL

-202 YHIKDAVK
+202 YHIKDANK
-210 EDKENVVCGTGQ
+210 RDNQNVVCATGE

-234 NGYKGFLT
+234 NGYKGFVT
-242 LEPHLVIFDS
+242 MEPHLVIFDS

-258 EDVNNIIKKDK
+258 EDVNEIIKEDK
-269 GLDGKSAYALQYN
+269 GLDGKSAYALQYK
-282 SLVNILKSIDFRL
+282 SLVNILGKIEFRL
-295 KKIGGENMK
+295 NKFGGDDMK

-317 GSHAEWLA
+317 GSHASWLA
-325 GGKVENAVLAAV
+325 EGKVAGAKLTAV
-337 CDVNPQKKEWA
+337 CDINPAKKEWA
-348 AEKLPQDV
+348 NEKLPKDV
-356 KFYDNY
+356 KFFDNY
-362 IDMLDSGEID
+362 IDMLDSKEID

-403 GVYTK
+403 GVFTK
-408 KVREMNAVA
+408 KIREMNELA

-437 QRIKEIVANGEIGE
+437 QRIKEIVDNGEIGE

-471 SSWRATWNGEG
+471 SDWRATWSGEG
-482 GGVLANQAPHQI
+482 GGVLANQAPHQL

-509 NLQYGS
+509 NLQFGS

-536 GTFITCTHDIMGT
+536 GTFITCTHDILGT

-561 LVEGSKKVT
+561 VVEGSKKVT
-570 VSRLK
+570 VKRMK

-580 LNERM
+580 LNKRL

-590 ANLFRGQG
+590 ANLFRGEG
-598 MSDLMDVEEFEIPD
+598 MGDLFEVEEFEIPD
-612 QWGTQHVN
+612 QWGVQHIN

-626 KAILEGTPLLAPG
+626 EAILEGKKLLAPG
-639 TDGIK
+639 TDGIN
-644 GVTIANAMHLSSWLG
+644 GVILSNAMHLSSWTGKDIEL
-659 QEVEIP
+659 P
-665 FDEDLFLEELEKRK
+665 FDEDLYLEELNKRREAEK
-679 AEELEAKKEA
+679 ANA
-689 KLETV
+689 

>member
-23 EIVRNLGMD
+23 ETVRNLGMD

-127 IKKLKIFTEIAEK
+127 IKKLKIFIEIAEK
-140 YDIVLLHE
+140 HDIVLLHE

-242 LEPHLVIFDS
+242 LEPHLAIFDS

>member
-23 EIVRNLGMD
+23 ETVKNLGME

-45 EHTIEEVKEYIK
+45 EYTIEEVKEYIK
-57 PKLDEYKIKVSSI
+57 PKLDEYKVKVSSI

-77 FIDDEEGFEKQISL
+77 FIDDEEGFGKQISL

-127 IKKLKIFTEIAEK
+127 IKKLKIFIEIAEK
-140 YDIVLLHE
+140 HDIVLLHE

-234 NGYKGFLT
+234 DGYKGFLT

>member
-23 EIVRNLGMD
+23 ETVKNLGME

-45 EHTIEEVKEYIK
+45 EYTIEEVKEYIK
-57 PKLDEYKIKVSSI
+57 PKLDEYKVKVSSI

-77 FIDDEEGFEKQISL
+77 FIDDEEGFEKQVCL
-91 LEKLCEM
+91 LEKICQM

-127 IKKLKIFTEIAEK
+127 INKLRIFTKIAEK

-162 TIFKEVGSEHFKGIF
+162 TIFNEVGSEHFKGIF

-196 KEYIVY
+196 KEHIVY

-258 EDVNNIIKKDK
+258 EDVNSIIKKDK

-282 SLVNILKSIDFRL
+282 SLVNILKSIDFRI
-295 KKIGGENMK
+295 KKMGVENMK

-317 GSHAEWLA
+317 GSHSEWLA
-325 GGKVENAVLAAV
+325 GGKVENAVLTAV

-408 KVREMNAVA
+408 KVREMNELA

-423 VFGMMFNQRTNPLY
+423 TFGMMFNQRTNPLY
-437 QRIKEIVANGEIGE
+437 QKIKEIVANGEIGE

-515 HRNIAVEDDVTAF
+515 HRNIVVEDDVTAF

-575 ESENE
+575 ESETE
-580 LNERM
+580 LNEKM

-612 QWGTQHVN
+612 QWGTQHIN

-659 QEVEIP
+659 QDVEIP

-689 KLETV
+689 ELETV